1 MSDLKLNT
9 PVCTLA
15 YPKLATPD
23 AMNEGDTKQ
32 YSVELIFDVDE
43 DLSALTTA
51 TRNAAQEKWGSK
63 VPKVLKHPIRDGDA
77 CRESEAYAGRK
88 FMAARSKSKPKC
100 YVKDADGKIVL
111 VDTLIPSSITDPVER
126 DLAIKAKIEEVFYPG
141 CKVVVNVTAAAF
153 DTGSNGLKFYLNAVM
168 FVADGERLGGAGG
181 ASADDFANVDAEVC
195 SAVAG
200 EDDVPF

>member
-1 MSDLKLNT
+1 MSNLKLNT

-32 YSVELIFDVDE
+32 YSVELIFDTDE

-51 TRNAAQEKWGSK
+51 TRDAAQEKWGSK
-63 VPKVLKHPIRDGDA
+63 IPKVLKRPIRDGDA

-100 YVKDADGKIVL
+100 YIKDASGKIVL
-111 VDTLIPSSITDPVER
+111 VDTLVPAGLDPAER
-126 DLAIKAKIEEVFYPG
+126 EAAVKAKVEEIFYPG

-168 FVADGERLGGAGG
+168 FVADGERLGGSGG
-181 ASADDFANVDAEVC
+181 SSADDFANVDAEVC
-195 SAVAG
+195 SAASG
-200 EDDVPF
+200 EEDVPF